1 MQIPLLKTKAAVSVP
16 PQPKVEGLVFKFSL
30 ADLKIDLQTLAADVL
45 ASFKKLPDDFELH
58 RNQQLAFLESALD
71 MHFTDRERSRYI
83 IQGESTAV
91 SVAISKLSPAQ
102 VKEYAALGPV
112 RFRRLA
118 RYMATAH
125 AGKAAIGRLPVNSFD
140 PQTAEKRGS
149 QDFIGIS
156 EVDDQVASN
165 TAILDIVKYFCERIF
180 SDNPHARRIDV
191 AMHQMHV
198 IATHNRPFVTPEG
211 IHQKGCDYTI
221 PELVIGN
228 INVQAANS
236 TIYDGMNN
244 ILVYANLNEG
254 EGIFHDDQVYWH
266 GNSATQ
272 PTREASM
279 GHKLSFGFDFYI
291 S

>member
-1 MQIPLLKTKAAVSVP
+1 MQFPLLKTRAAVSVA
-16 PQPKVEGLVFKFSL
+16 PQPKVEGMVFKFCL
-30 ADLKIDLQTLAADVL
+30 ADLKVDLQALATSVL

-58 RNQQLAFLESALD
+58 RSQQLAFLESALD
-71 MHFTDRERSRYI
+71 MQFTDRERSRYLV
-83 IQGESTAV
+83 QGESTAV

-156 EVDDQVASN
+156 EVDDQVATN
-165 TAILDIVKYFCERIF
+165 PAILDIVKYFCEKIF
-180 SDNPHARRIDV
+180 AENPQAKRIDI

-198 IATHNRPFVTPEG
+198 IASENRPFVTPEG

-221 PELVIGN
+221 PELVVGN
-228 INVQAANS
+228 INVQASNS
-236 TIYDGMNN
+236 TIYDGLNN

-266 GNSATQ
+266 GNSAIQ
-272 PTREASM
+272 PSKGAAL
-279 GHKLSFGFDFYI
+279 GHRLSFGFDFYV